1 MASKKV
7 RDGLSTQPSAEPY
20 ATSDPEAVAE
30 VRRKRRK
37 REANV
42 YDAVAGRVTSTLPL
56 DDIDD
61 EDDESGNDLSDSD
74 ATATR
79 QRRRRQPA
87 HMDRRRDPIL
97 APEEVL
103 FRRIGAPV
111 RFAEKDIYHAHEALP
126 NEGRDVLPDSD
137 MVKAVHSY
145 ASHYYAAL
153 AAATTTTTQTTTGE
167 REDGGASTPRGGKGG
182 VRGKG
187 RARKVEGSVDE
198 QSMDE
203 TALLAFGILLEEA
216 GREIL
221 GKRGDLVFTEGV
233 EVSDDEVGK
242 SVDGDFGPVGFLD
255 ARRWKQRHQSRG
267 TTRKSKKRDEV
278 YPDEVKY

>member
-1 MASKKV
+1 MAPKSV
-7 RDGLSTQPSAEPY
+7 RDGCFVQTPSVLSDI
-20 ATSDPEAVAE
+20 SDPEAGAAADG
-30 VRRKRRK
+30 RRKRRK
-37 REANV
+37 REANL

-56 DDIDD
+56 DDDI
-61 EDDESGNDLSDSD
+61 SDSD
-74 ATATR
+74 APSTR
-79 QRRRRQPA
+79 HRRPA
-87 HMDRRRDPIL
+87 RGDQHRDPTL

-126 NEGRDVLPDSD
+126 HSGRDVLPDSD

-145 ASHYYAAL
+145 ASHFYAAL
-153 AAATTTTTQTTTGE
+153 AAQRRRSDSG
-167 REDGGASTPRGGKGG
+167 PRGSQGRESRRAERG
-182 VRGKG
+182 V
-187 RARKVEGSVDE
+187 VDE

-233 EVSDDEVGK
+233 EVDGNGEPREDDVGL
-242 SVDGDFGPVGFLD
+242 GRIGFD
-255 ARRWKQRHQSRG
+255 EARRWRRQRPQRAP
-267 TTRKSKKRDEV
+267 KSNQETI
-278 YPDEVKY
+278 